1 MEKQIICSICGEV
14 ISGDYYSSEPV
25 VTKGICCERC
35 RNEVVKPRIKL
46 FLDAVFESELFEN
59 DRH

>member
-1 MEKQIICSICGEV
+1 MEKKFVCIICGEV
-14 ISGDYYSSEPV
+14 ISGKCYSSEPV
-25 VTKGICCERC
+25 VMRSVCCEKC